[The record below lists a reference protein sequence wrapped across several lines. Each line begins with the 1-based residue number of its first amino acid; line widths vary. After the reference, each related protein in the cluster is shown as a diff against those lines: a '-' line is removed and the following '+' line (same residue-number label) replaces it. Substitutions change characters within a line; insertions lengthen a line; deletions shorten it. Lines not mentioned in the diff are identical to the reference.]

1 MRCLGNTHRR
11 ITYVSSF
18 VHHELSLFD
27 TFQDIRSNLLAT
39 NAIPVSSLIS
49 SGRCLS
55 IVYCSLNNDGASSE
69 LLFSGGSAPANFFR
83 GVDFKY
89 N

>member
-39 NAIPVSSLIS
+39 NAIPVSSNNLKWT
-49 SGRCLS
+49 LS
-55 IVYCSLNNDGASSE
+55 IYR
-69 LLFSGGSAPANFFR
+69 LLLL
-83 GVDFKY
+83 K
-89 N
+89 